1 MPHASRGTVPYARR
15 GMCRLLAVLHVAALP
30 QQGESGILLGML
42 VRLYADD
49 ARLLCAGVQYF
60 INVERSREGDDSA
73 QRAMPNSKPGSPRPL
88 RGATASRAAAPGT
101 TPGNSIGVPV
111 DRSPRESAP
120 TAAADQNVGT
130 AGPSAA
136 ASAPSSPTAAAGAP
150 MASATAVEGSAQ
162 SATSGAAT
170 KTNQDMEADYLRVLR
185 EAGVHAADEYI
196 ARHNVVKDTRA
207 TSHAKQRSEQTRPR
221 PRRPAPAP
229 LWDCTNTLSGTHG
242 DAPLSDI
249 RGHGADNSSAPAY
262 GPFHHARTA

>member
-1 MPHASRGTVPYARR
+1 
-15 GMCRLLAVLHVAALP
+15 
-30 QQGESGILLGML
+30 
-42 VRLYADD
+42 
-49 ARLLCAGVQYF
+49 
-60 INVERSREGDDSA
+60 
-73 QRAMPNSKPGSPRPL
+73 
-88 RGATASRAAAPGT
+88 
-101 TPGNSIGVPV
+101 
-111 DRSPRESAP
+111 
-120 TAAADQNVGT
+120 
-130 AGPSAA
+130 
-136 ASAPSSPTAAAGAP
+136 
-150 MASATAVEGSAQ
+150 
-162 SATSGAAT
+162 
-170 KTNQDMEADYLRVLR
+170 MEADYLRVLR